1 MKNRDKDALYK
12 SNRCTLSDFFFI
24 VRGRTK
30 KKPLQQGRGQYYLY
44 NSYFTW
50 YITSLTSFTV
60 RGTSGN
66 AAATRLGA

>member
-12 SNRCTLSDFFFI
+12 SKRCTLTEFFFI
-24 VRGRTK
+24 VFLPLK
-30 KKPLQQGRGQYYLY
+30 KSPCRAGASTFSDLFYL
-44 NSYFTW
+44 TW
-50 YITSLTSFTV
+50 YITSFTSFTV